1 MSHNQRPHKAVLG
14 RLKLV
19 GAGLALAGVG
29 IGRMMSG
36 IQVVRHSSGQPVFSW
51 GLIAG
56 GILCFLLALIP
67 ISWVAKAAGEPGAKR
82 RRDR

>member
-1 MSHNQRPHKAVLG
+1 MRHDRRPGKAIIG

-19 GAGLALAGVG
+19 GVGLVLAGVG

-36 IQVVRHSSGQPVFSW
+36 MQVVRHSNGQPVFSW

-56 GILCFLLALIP
+56 GIVCFILAFIP
-67 ISWVAKAAGEPGAKR
+67 ISWVAKAAGEPEAKR
-82 RRDR
+82 RRGR